1 MKLSEYLRSV
11 KDNIMTTVRT
21 NVQREKTGYSEYTWW
36 YTTVSFDEV
45 PVIDFEKLMN
55 EIEKFENSFKG
66 ETK

>member
-1 MKLSEYLRSV
+1 MKLAEYLRSV

-21 NVQREKTGYSEYTWW
+21 NIEREKTGYSEYTWW

-45 PVIDFEKLMN
+45 PVIDFDKLMN

>member
-11 KDNIMTTVRT
+11 KDNIVTTVRT
-21 NVQREKTGYSEYTWW
+21 NTQRVKTGYSECTWW

-45 PVIDFEKLMN
+45 PIIDFDKLME

>member
-11 KDNIMTTVRT
+11 KDNIVTTVRT
-21 NVQREKTGYSEYTWW
+21 NTQRVKTGYGEYTWW

-45 PVIDFEKLMN
+45 PIIDFDKLME

>member
-1 MKLSEYLRSV
+1 MTQIPSLFV

-55 EIEKFENSFKG
+55 EIEIKTMHPKG

>member
-21 NVQREKTGYSEYTWW
+21 NIEREKTGYSEYTWW

-45 PVIDFEKLMN
+45 PIIDFDKLME

>member
-21 NVQREKTGYSEYTWW
+21 NIERKKTGYSELTWW

-45 PVIDFEKLMN
+45 PVIDFDKLME